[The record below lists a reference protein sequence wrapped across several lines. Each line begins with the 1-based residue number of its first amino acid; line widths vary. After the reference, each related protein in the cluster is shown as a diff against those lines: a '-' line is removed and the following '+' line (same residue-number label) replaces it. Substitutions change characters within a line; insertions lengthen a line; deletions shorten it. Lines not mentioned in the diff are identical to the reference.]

1 MFKIVTAITLALL
14 MVAISGTSMN
24 AFAQERPA
32 TPQDHL
38 SLPLIPSL
46 CPADCEAVALA
57 NTFADDPFCED
68 TLFDG
73 LCQHRFDQY
82 LAQCLGDAEPGLC
95 LPVGGELLPI
105 DSTALILAGAQTNA
119 VWMIS
124 ALAVIGSVAFG
135 ALYLTTRRN

>member
-32 TPQDHL
+32 TPQDNL

-46 CPADCEAVALA
+46 CPADCEAEAFQRTLV
-57 NTFADDPFCED
+57 DDPFCVG
-68 TLFDG
+68 TFDG
-73 LCQHRFDQY
+73 ICQHRFDQY

-95 LPVGGELLPI
+95 LPVGGALLPI
-105 DSTALILAGAQTNA
+105 ESTSLLVAGAQTNM
-119 VWMIS
+119 VWMLS

-135 ALYLTTRRN
+135 ALYLTSRKD